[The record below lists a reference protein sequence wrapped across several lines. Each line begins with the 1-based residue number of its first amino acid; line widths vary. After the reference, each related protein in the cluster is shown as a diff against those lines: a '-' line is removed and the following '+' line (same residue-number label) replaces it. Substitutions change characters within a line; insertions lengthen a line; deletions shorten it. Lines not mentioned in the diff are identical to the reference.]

1 MRICANIANDD
12 ANKNKFKT
20 LRQRRLPAGR
30 QGSSFGGKAQNYNL
44 KVKSNVIASSPEASG
59 DKAISLN
66 ELEIM
71 NYAKIFLQLKVL

>member
-1 MRICANIANDD
+1 MMTRIKINSKLSA
-12 ANKNKFKT
+12 K
-20 LRQRRLPAGR
+20 G
-30 QGSSFGGKAQNYNL
+30 GSSYGRKAQNYNL